1 MKYDNELNTLQ
12 IEVTKEIQG
21 INIVVIKESIMIN
34 QDTF

>member
-21 INIVVIKESIMIN
+21 INIVVLMESIMIN